1 MAKKRGNN
9 EGSIYKRSNGK
20 WRAQVT
26 IDGRRLT
33 FSAET
38 KRAGQEW
45 LRKTLNEIDNGLT
58 YKASQTTLDSF
69 IRGWFISIE
78 PSLKYNTFRQY
89 KQIAEQHILP
99 VLGQFKLKEIK
110 PEHIQELYNVMVGN
124 GKGLRTVQLTHS
136 VFHRA
141 LNDAMR
147 LGLISRN
154 PDGVTNPPKPIAK
167 EMSFFDEGQ
176 AQKLL
181 IAANGDPNFAI
192 FHMAIATGMRQA
204 ELLGLKWS
212 DLFWEKMYLQVQRQV
227 TRKKG
232 GGYEFTSPK
241 TRSGTRRV
249 DLGKM
254 TIKILQEHQQSQF
267 LKMKLAGENWQDQD
281 LMFTSQIGT
290 PMDRD
295 NLRKQFKKLL
305 RKAGLP
311 EIRFHDLRHT
321 AASLMLNSGVPVI
334 VVSKRLG
341 HARPSITLD
350 IYGHLIPSKQ
360 QEAAALMDQILFP
373 VSIEFSSEKS
383 PVAPGLHQN
392 DE

>member
-1 MAKKRGNN
+1 
-9 EGSIYKRSNGK
+9 
-20 WRAQVT
+20 
-26 IDGRRLT
+26 
-33 FSAET
+33 
-38 KRAGQEW
+38 
-45 LRKTLNEIDNGLT
+45 
-58 YKASQTTLDSF
+58 
-69 IRGWFISIE
+69 
-78 PSLKYNTFRQY
+78 
-89 KQIAEQHILP
+89 
-99 VLGQFKLKEIK
+99 
-110 PEHIQELYNVMVGN
+110 MVGN
-124 GKGLRTVQLTHS
+124 VRGLRTVQLTHS

-141 LNDAMR
+141 LNDAMK

-154 PDGVTNPPKPIAK
+154 PDGLTNPPKPMAK

-176 AQKLL
+176 AQKFLFS
-181 IAANGDPNFAI
+181 AHDDPNFAI
-192 FHMAIATGMRQA
+192 FHMAIAAGLRQA

-227 TRKKG
+227 TKKRG

-254 TIKILQEHQQSQF
+254 TIKILREHQQAQF
-267 LKMKLAGENWQDQD
+267 QKTKVAGDNWQDQD
-281 LMFTSQIGT
+281 LIFTSKIGT
-290 PMDRD
+290 PTDRD

-311 EIRFHDLRHT
+311 DIRFHDLRHT

-360 QEAAALMDQILFP
+360 QEAAAIMDEILSP
-373 VSIEFSSEKS
+373 VSIEISPEKL
-383 PVAPGLHQN
+383 PVAPGLLQHS
-392 DE
+392 ERSPLK